1 MIMETIQFEAVK
13 VALKQDRNG
22 FMLTLSIH
30 PDEIPEKLVK
40 DFVGARYQVVMVR
53 LNGEEQPMNRMHE
66 HGIDPVKLAAILCKD
81 KYFHQFLIESGEI
94 FEGGEEFAVEWMR
107 DRLQV
112 ESRSEIRNS
121 PQKARL
127 LLEIN
132 ENYKAWKQNV

>member
-1 MIMETIQFEAVK
+1 METIQYEAVK

-30 PDEIPEKLVK
+30 PDEIPEKLAR

-53 LNGEEQPMNRMHE
+53 LNGEEQPMNRIQE

-81 KYFHQFLIESGEI
+81 KYFHQFLVESGEI
-94 FEGGEEFAVEWMR
+94 FEGGEEPATQWLRE
-107 DRLQV
+107 RLHVQ
-112 ESRSEIRNS
+112 SRSEIREN

-132 ENYKAWKQNV
+132 ETYKAWKQNA

>member
-1 MIMETIQFEAVK
+1 METIQYEAVK
-13 VALKQDRNG
+13 VALKQDRTG

-30 PDEIPEKLVK
+30 PDDIPDKLVR

-53 LNGEEQPMNRMHE
+53 LNGEEQPMNRFQE

-81 KYFHQFLIESGEI
+81 KYFHQFLVETGEV
-94 FEGGEEFAVEWMR
+94 FDLGEEPATQWLREK
-107 DRLQV
+107 LHV
-112 ESRSEIRNS
+112 ESRSEIREN

-132 ENYKAWKQNV
+132 ETYKAWKQNA

>member
-1 MIMETIQFEAVK
+1 METIQYEAVK

-53 LNGEEQPMNRMHE
+53 LNGDEQPMNRAE
-66 HGIDPVKLAAILCKD
+66 EYGIDPVKLAAMLCKD
-81 KYFHQFLIESGEI
+81 KYFHQFLVESGEI
-94 FEGGEEFAVEWMR
+94 FDLGEEHAAEWLR
-107 DRLQV
+107 EKLFVQ
-112 ESRSEIRNS
+112 SRSEIRES

-127 LLEIN
+127 LLQIN
-132 ENYKAWKQNV
+132 ETYKAWKQNV

>member
-1 MIMETIQFEAVK
+1 METIQYEAVK
-13 VALKQDRNG
+13 VALKQDRSG

-30 PDEIPEKLVK
+30 PDDIPEKLVK

-53 LNGEEQPMNRMHE
+53 LNGEEQPMNRVQE

-81 KYFHQFLIESGEI
+81 KYFHQFLVESGEV
-94 FEGGEEFAVEWMR
+94 FEGGEIVVTEWLR
-107 DRLQV
+107 ERLQV
-112 ESRSEIRNS
+112 QSRSEIRNN

-132 ENYKAWKQNV
+132 ETYKAWKQNV

>member
-1 MIMETIQFEAVK
+1 METIQYEAVK

-30 PDEIPEKLVK
+30 PDEIPEKLIR

-53 LNGEEQPMNRMHE
+53 LNGEEQPMNRIQE

-81 KYFHQFLIESGEI
+81 KYFHQFLVELGEI
-94 FEGGEEFAVEWMR
+94 FEPGEEQAIEWLR
-107 DRLQV
+107 EKLHVQ
-112 ESRSEIRNS
+112 SRSEIREN

-132 ENYKAWKQNV
+132 ETYKAWKQNV